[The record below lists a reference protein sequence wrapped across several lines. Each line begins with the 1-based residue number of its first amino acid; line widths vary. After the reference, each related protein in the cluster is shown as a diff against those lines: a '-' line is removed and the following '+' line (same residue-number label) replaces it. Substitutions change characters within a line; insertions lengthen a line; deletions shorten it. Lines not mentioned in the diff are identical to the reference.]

1 MIIKGPTGL
10 WKKELP
16 VLPEDNKSI
25 TFTISNQNPPPGRSF
40 FVPKIP
46 NSVISRPLPIPDNK
60 VLDSA
65 DRRNLFG
72 QRIKSIV
79 SGGQIH
85 TRDGKK
91 LFEPGESIEFTEDST
106 SIEDRLSVDEI
117 VISHNTNILDLKDAG
132 LTDEEIQQIE
142 NDAERSREEVRNQ
155 IADKQSEIDVQS
167 STLSK
172 LQRKINESLK
182 ILNSLIVIY
191 NLNGSYPSGNEK
203 YDRVYSNLQQTNAEK
218 ESTIQSV
225 NNLNKEIVALKD
237 KLIRLSEVIR

>member
-10 WKKELP
+10 FKKSLP
-16 VLPEDNKSI
+16 ALPEDNRSI
-25 TFTISNQNPPPGRSF
+25 TFTISNKNPPPTRGF

-46 NSVISRPLPIPDNK
+46 NSVVSRPLPIPENR

-91 LFEPGESIEFTEDST
+91 LFEPGESIEFTEDSV
-106 SIEDRLSVDEI
+106 SVESRLSLDEV

-155 IADKQSEIDVQS
+155 IANKQSEIDIQS

-172 LQRKINESLK
+172 LQRKINELMK

-203 YDRVYSNLQQTNAEK
+203 YDRIYNNLEQANSEK
-218 ESTIQSV
+218 DSTIESI
-225 NNLNKEIVALKD
+225 NTLNKEIVVLKD
-237 KLIRLSEVIR
+237 KLVRISEVVR